1 MTETVTEVR
10 ADIEQTRNRM
20 SGAIAEL
27 ERKVDVTQR
36 VRDHPWVAV
45 GLAFGAGVALSASRT
60 DVRAA
65 RVTAT
70 ATKETGSKLGSALDG
85 VVAALVAGVS
95 EAIHSRI
102 DGAVGDVVQTIRG
115 SKSASAPASRPVVS
129 SNVGGYAT
137 SDQPDMPLRAD

>member
-10 ADIEQTRNRM
+10 ADIEQTRERM

-27 ERKVDVTQR
+27 ERKVDVSQR

-65 RVTAT
+65 QVTTT

-115 SKSASAPASRPVVS
+115 TKSASAAAPRPPMSANVS
-129 SNVGGYAT
+129 GYGA
-137 SDQPDMPLRAD
+137 SDQPDLPARAD